1 MGLDGG
7 TTATRADILRGS
19 SWELNVADA
28 STSTRGGHVRDGAS
42 SARARER
49 EVDSVAFRRARWT
62 SCALTGRRLSASR
75 GVVACRRGR
84 LYDKEAALEFV
95 LARRGAYTGENQVH
109 SFANVT
115 NDARKA
121 RATAHLRK
129 RKDLFDVRAANRDGG
144 GSEDDDF
151 APECPVLGLVA
162 DGRTKE
168 TFVAAH
174 PCGCIVS
181 KRAVDAVGAAAL
193 DACLA
198 CGAAVVE
205 ATPLFPDDDD
215 TGDKDDHKDDHRD
228 HTPRLD
234 RARSSK
240 RPRLARDA
248 A

>member
-1 MGLDGG
+1 M
-7 TTATRADILRGS
+7 
-19 SWELNVADA
+19 
-28 STSTRGGHVRDGAS
+28 
-42 SARARER
+42 
-49 EVDSVAFRRARWT
+49 
-62 SCALTGRRLSASR
+62 
-75 GVVACRRGR
+75 ACRRGR

-95 LARRGAYTGENQVH
+95 LARRGAYASDNQVY

-115 NDARKA
+115 SDARKA

-144 GSEDDDF
+144 GSEEDDF

-168 TFVAAH
+168 KFIAVR

-181 KRAVDAVGAAAL
+181 KRAVDAVGAATL

-198 CGAAVVE
+198 CGGAVVE
-205 ATPLFPDDDD
+205 TTPLFPDDDD
-215 TGDKDDHKDDHRD
+215 TGDHKDDDKDDHRD
-228 HTPRLD
+228 HTPRLE
-234 RARSSK
+234 RSRSSK

>member
-42 SARARER
+42 SARERER